1 MHPLLPTV
9 RRELTVVLNFLHLR
23 MGVVTPV
30 VPQTGRPLVQV
41 RPEEASKPLVKLCRC
56 HHVKPQRRE
65 KGARVKARPI
75 TMAMAMDEQHRR
87 RRQK

>member
-9 RRELTVVLNFLHLR
+9 RREFTVVLSFLHLR

-30 VPQTGRPLVQV
+30 VSQTGRPLVQI
-41 RPEEASKPLVKLCRC
+41 RPEETPKPLVKLWRR

-65 KGARVKARPI
+65 KGARVI
-75 TMAMAMDEQHRR
+75 TMAMDEQHRW